1 MANQLRGLQCP
12 MKILTD
18 NDIREKLKWNDVLQ
32 VLGQAFQT
40 RYQNPNA
47 FSMPERVGIS
57 FGSNSYLT
65 MPCADSEG
73 WFGVKQVSVIPDNPQ
88 RNKPSV
94 QAWYTLFDT
103 TGTPALACSA
113 TLLTKFR
120 TSAVSAIAAKHLS
133 NENAKTLL
141 VVGTGSLA
149 PWMAEAHLQVR
160 DYQNILVW
168 GRDAAKAQATAT
180 EISGRVKHSVNV
192 VTDLE
197 SATKQ
202 ADVITVA
209 TTSRT
214 PLLKSAWLREGQHI
228 DLVGAFV
235 PEMIEVEAEVVKGSS
250 IFVDDLHA
258 CKVEAGDLIQAEK
271 HGWAWE
277 NVKGDLAKVVSEKI
291 KRDGITLFKSVG
303 LALEDLVVAK
313 LLI

>member
-1 MANQLRGLQCP
+1 MN
-12 MKILTD
+12 ILTD
-18 NDIREKLKWNDVLQ
+18 RDIRERLEWSKVLH
-32 VLGQAFQT
+32 VLEEAFKH

-47 FSMPERVGIS
+47 FAMPERVGIS
-57 FGSNSYLT
+57 VSNNSFLT

-103 TGTPALACSA
+103 TGTPVLACSA

-120 TSAVSAIAAKHLS
+120 TSAVSAVAANYLAKKD
-133 NENAKTLL
+133 AKTLL

-149 PWMAEAHLQVR
+149 PWMAEAHTQVR
-160 DYQNILVW
+160 DYETILVW
-168 GRDAAKAQATAT
+168 GRNFDKAEATAKD
-180 EISGRVKHSVNV
+180 ISSRTTKPVKV

-197 SATKQ
+197 SAVQK

-214 PLLKSAWLREGQHI
+214 PILGGAWLRGEQHI

-235 PEMIEVEAEVVKGSS
+235 PEMIEVDTDVVKGSS
-250 IFVDDLHA
+250 VYVDDLHA

-271 HGWAWE
+271 HGWVWG
-277 NVKGDLAKVVSEKI
+277 NVRGDLAKVVVEKP
-291 KRDGITLFKSVG
+291 KRDSVTLFKSVG

-313 LLI
+313 LLV